1 VAAAAAAA
9 AAAVPS
15 AECTRLGWQ
24 AVPLEGAGGGGGATI
39 PLPQRPSDAV
49 VCMVWEVVRAVRTAG
64 AAPLHPGAL
73 TALARAARAACAAA
87 LGGAVARAEESTD
100 AAARALSDSVT
111 QLRFDVRYLDAALDL
126 GNTPPA
132 PPSASPPAPA
142 SNEPPV
148 ASLADLDD
156 ALSRLSKRV
165 DPISH
170 TLSQKPLAHAV
181 RASVDSL
188 TTALAPLTTPT
199 AQPPPAT
206 TPPTTTTT
214 AAAAQPSSAASA
226 AEHPVLRLAPPC
238 ARFSLLPVQT
248 PPLHAKRMRREAGGA
263 GGGGTLSSHSPH
275 TAAAPTKEYGTDNAD
290 GSGGA
295 SAVTAVFARV
305 GGVLS
310 DTRGVLSRQHGV
322 LSEKLS
328 SATRSGGAMGGV
340 LAGRLDGLSST
351 SLGGAAT
358 SLGGAAT
365 SLGGAI
371 SSSSLGGRV
380 LGGLRPRPG

>member
-1 VAAAAAAA
+1 MFK
-9 AAAVPS
+9 
-15 AECTRLGWQ
+15 
-24 AVPLEGAGGGGGATI
+24 I
-39 PLPQRPSDAV
+39 
-49 VCMVWEVVRAVRTAG
+49 
-64 AAPLHPGAL
+64 
-73 TALARAARAACAAA
+73 
-87 LGGAVARAEESTD
+87 
-100 AAARALSDSVT
+100 
-111 QLRFDVRYLDAALDL
+111 
-126 GNTPPA
+126 
-132 PPSASPPAPA
+132 
-142 SNEPPV
+142 
-148 ASLADLDD
+148 
-156 ALSRLSKRV
+156 
-165 DPISH
+165 
-170 TLSQKPLAHAV
+170 
-181 RASVDSL
+181 
-188 TTALAPLTTPT
+188 TTPS
-199 AQPPPAT
+199 
-206 TPPTTTTT
+206 PTTTTT

-310 DTRGVLSRQHGV
+310 DTRGVLS
-322 LSEKLS
+322 EKLS